1 MTEISFDQ
9 FATLDIRVATVLT
22 AEIVENA
29 DKLLKLT
36 LDVGEIAE
44 GGLGERTVVS
54 GIRAWYTPAELVGTQ
69 VVYLANLAPRML
81 RGIESQGMIL
91 AAGEEIPALLQPIKV
106 LPNGAKVR

>member
-1 MTEISFDQ
+1 MPEISYDQ
-9 FATLDIRVATVLT
+9 FIALDIRVATVLT
-22 AEIVENA
+22 ADIVENA

-36 LDVGEIAE
+36 LDVGEVAS
-44 GGLGERTVVS
+44 GGLGQRTVVS
-54 GIRAWYTPAELVGTQ
+54 GIRAWYAPEELIGTQ

-91 AAGEEIPALLQPIKV
+91 AAGEEIPALLQPTKV